1 MRDNSRFS
9 NLSVLV
15 VDSNHHTLSLTKAML
30 QSIGAVRVTRAA
42 NAISAC
48 ETLQLAEHDLAII
61 DMGFDDCLSGVEIV
75 QVVREG
81 EDIGNPRVPIIM
93 TSSQPDAK
101 SVLAA
106 RDAGIYGFL
115 RRPFSARDLH
125 DRIVSALS
133 ERRGADRRR
142 ADAAPERRRAERNEH
157 DETSDRDAESAGEA
171 RQAVPPVQ
179 DGQGG
184 VEPDVTERPEPENDT
199 DPVTG
204 IANRSAFQRAAVQMA
219 SAASREARPLG
230 LLLGDIDA
238 FQEMNETHGRKLG
251 DQVLRL
257 VSSCFTSVMKEE
269 GFVARCGNDEFAVL
283 MPDIALDDTVIVA
296 ERIRQTV
303 KGRRITRRS
312 TGEHFGT
319 ITMSFGAASYRAG
332 ENPNAWIARAHRCL
346 DVAKKNGAGQVK
358 SEAEL

>member
-15 VDSNHHTLSLTKAML
+15 VDSNIHTLSLTKAML
-30 QSIGAVRVTRAA
+30 QSIGASRVTRAA

-61 DMGFDDCLSGVEIV
+61 DMEFADCLSGVEIV

-81 EDIGNPRVPIIM
+81 EDIGNPSVPIIM
-93 TSSQPDAK
+93 TSSHPDAK

-106 RDAGIYGFL
+106 RDAGIYEFL

-133 ERRGADRRR
+133 ERREADRRR
-142 ADAAPERRRAERNEH
+142 ADAVSDRRRASADADGAAR
-157 DETSDRDAESAGEA
+157 RDAPPAAGED
-171 RQAVPPVQ
+171 RGP
-179 DGQGG
+179 G
-184 VEPDVTERPEPENDT
+184 PDVSSGPEPENET

-204 IANRSAFQRAAVQMA
+204 IANRAAFHRAAVRMA
-219 SAASREARPLG
+219 SAASRDSRPLG

-238 FQEMNETHGRKLG
+238 FREMNETHGRKLG
-251 DQVLRL
+251 DQVLKL
-257 VSSCFTSVMKEE
+257 VSSCFTSVLKEV

-283 MPDIALDDTVIVA
+283 MPNIALDDTVVVA
-296 ERIRQTV
+296 ERLRQTV

-312 TGEHFGT
+312 TGEHFGS
-319 ITMSFGAASYRAG
+319 ITMSFGAANYRVG

-346 DVAKKNGAGQVK
+346 DVAKKSGAGQVK
-358 SEAEL
+358 SEAELQDG

>member
-15 VDSNHHTLSLTKAML
+15 VDSNIHTLSLTKAML
-30 QSIGAVRVTRAA
+30 QSIGATRVTRAA

-61 DMGFDDCLSGVEIV
+61 DMEFADILSGVEIV

-81 EDIGNPRVPIIM
+81 EDVGNKRVPIIM
-93 TSSQPDAK
+93 TSSHPDTK

-106 RDAGIYGFL
+106 RDAGIYEFL

-125 DRIVSALS
+125 DRMVSALS
-133 ERRGADRRR
+133 ERRERDRRQSDAAPDRRR
-142 ADAAPERRRAERNEH
+142 AEANGHDAATGADAGTVGFARREETPEL
-157 DETSDRDAESAGEA
+157 DGKGTD
-171 RQAVPPVQ
+171 VPHVT
-179 DGQGG
+179 DG
-184 VEPDVTERPEPENDT
+184 PEPESET

-204 IANRSAFQRAAVQMA
+204 IANRAAFHRAAVQMA
-219 SAASREARPLG
+219 SAASRDAQPLG

-238 FQEMNETHGRKLG
+238 FREMNETHGRKLG

-257 VSSCFTSVMKEE
+257 VSSCFTSVLKEQ

-283 MPDIALDDTVIVA
+283 MPNVPLDDTVVVA
-296 ERIRQTV
+296 ERLRQTV
-303 KGRRITRRS
+303 KGRTITRRS

-319 ITMSFGAASYRAG
+319 ISMSFGAATYKAG
-332 ENPNAWIARAHRCL
+332 ENPNTWIARAHKCL
-346 DVAKKNGAGQVK
+346 DVAKHNGAGQVK